1 MVYTHKIRNF
11 LEGRTHKNIQDLTF
25 EQKRNLLLSDNVF
38 QFIASHNLFKL
49 SKHEI
54 YLRKTGNIVTI
65 TAGLDHPMIDVHHI
79 KFMIIETMHG
89 TFLWRFELNS
99 ESSVTLFLAHD
110 DEIEK
115 VYVYCSV
122 HGLLQYTE
130 FKWKQ
135 GYLNKTLFK

>member
-1 MVYTHKIRNF
+1 MKLYMCRKCDDVYLNLIEHNGDCDGHELNP
-11 LEGRTHKNIQDLTF
+11 LEVEVNGESYF
-25 EQKRNLLLSDNVF
+25 E
-38 QFIASHNLFKL
+38 
-49 SKHEI
+49 HEI

-89 TFLWRFELNS
+89 TFLRRFELNS

-110 DEIEK
+110 EEIEK

-130 FKWKQ
+130 FK
-135 GYLNKTLFK
+135 